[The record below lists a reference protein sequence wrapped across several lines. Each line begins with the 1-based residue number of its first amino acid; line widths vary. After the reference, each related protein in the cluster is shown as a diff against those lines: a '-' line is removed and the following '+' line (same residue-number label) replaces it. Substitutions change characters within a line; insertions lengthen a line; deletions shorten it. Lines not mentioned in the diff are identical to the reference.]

1 MTEPAYGVVA
11 AFAARLASL
20 GVTDAVISPGS
31 RSAPLTLCFHAQPR
45 ISDWIQL
52 DERSGGFFA
61 LGLGRATGR
70 PAVLVCTSGTAAANY
85 LPAVV
90 EASHAGIG
98 LIVCTADRPP
108 ELRGWGSPQTI
119 DQVGLFGTAVR
130 WSIDLPVPDE
140 ASPGAAIGWAETA
153 VELASGSDPGPVHLN
168 WPLREPLE
176 PASAVPALA
185 ASTAAVG
192 AGRSDDD
199 GGREPSPEL
208 AELAEIVAGHERGV
222 VVAGPWPG
230 GGLDRELRWAAEA
243 RRFAAW
249 AGWPVLGE
257 PIAHVRGRSHDG
269 SEERPACVVATADHL
284 LADEALGNEM
294 RPDAA
299 VLVGRPVTTKGVR
312 LWLERTRP
320 RHVVLIDPED
330 RWERAVFRLTGH
342 VPASVEAL
350 SSITAAPAP
359 PGRDAAGGWLDTWAK
374 LDAAARG
381 AIDDASDDGPLLSA
395 RAARVLVGAL
405 PYDAVLV
412 ATNSMPVRDLD
423 AFVFDTGSVVC
434 CANRG
439 AAGIDGSASTA
450 LGIAAAEP
458 SRTVALYTGDLALL
472 HDLSGLAAAARLGLH
487 LIAVCVDNDGGEIFS
502 LLPVAESVPTDDFE
516 RLFRTPHGLDLCGLD
531 GFGGIRARRM
541 ANAADLDEAVRAA
554 VAARTPG
561 VDLFVVEVPRDDDV
575 AQRRSLTAAA
585 QQAAHQAL
593 ARGQDRDGV

>member
-1 MTEPAYGVVA
+1 M
-11 AFAARLASL
+11 
-20 GVTDAVISPGS
+20 
-31 RSAPLTLCFHAQPR
+31 
-45 ISDWIQL
+45 
-52 DERSGGFFA
+52 
-61 LGLGRATGR
+61 
-70 PAVLVCTSGTAAANY
+70 
-85 LPAVV
+85 
-90 EASHAGIG
+90 
-98 LIVCTADRPP
+98 
-108 ELRGWGSPQTI
+108 
-119 DQVGLFGTAVR
+119 
-130 WSIDLPVPDE
+130 
-140 ASPGAAIGWAETA
+140 
-153 VELASGSDPGPVHLN
+153 
-168 WPLREPLE
+168 
-176 PASAVPALA
+176 
-185 ASTAAVG
+185 
-192 AGRSDDD
+192 
-199 GGREPSPEL
+199 
-208 AELAEIVAGHERGV
+208 
-222 VVAGPWPG
+222 
-230 GGLDRELRWAAEA
+230 
-243 RRFAAW
+243 
-249 AGWPVLGE
+249 
-257 PIAHVRGRSHDG
+257 
-269 SEERPACVVATADHL
+269 
-284 LADEALGNEM
+284 
-294 RPDAA
+294 
-299 VLVGRPVTTKGVR
+299 
-312 LWLERTRP
+312 
-320 RHVVLIDPED
+320 
-330 RWERAVFRLTGH
+330 
-342 VPASVEAL
+342 
-350 SSITAAPAP
+350 
-359 PGRDAAGGWLDTWAK
+359 K

-412 ATNSMPVRDLD
+412 ATNSLPVRDLD

-541 ANAADLDEAVRAA
+541 ANAADLGEAVRAA

-593 ARGQDRDGV
+593 ARGPDRDGV

>member
-1 MTEPAYGVVA
+1 MTEPAYDVVA

-31 RSAPLTLCFHAQPR
+31 RSTPLTLCFHAQPR

-52 DERSGGFFA
+52 DERSAGFFA

-140 ASPGAAIGWAETA
+140 ASPDAAIGWAETA
-153 VELASGSDPGPVHLN
+153 VALASGSDPGPVHLN

-176 PASAVPALA
+176 PASAVPAPP
-185 ASTAAVG
+185 AVRVG
-192 AGRSDDD
+192 ETDDES
-199 GGREPSPEL
+199 GREPSPEL
-208 AELAEIVAGHERGV
+208 AHLAEIVAGHERGV

-230 GGLDRELRWAAEA
+230 GGLHRELRWAAEA

-269 SEERPACVVATADHL
+269 SSEERPACVVATADHL
-284 LADEALGNEM
+284 LADEALGDEM

-299 VLVGRPVTTKGVR
+299 VLVGRTVTTKPVR

-330 RWERAVFRLTGH
+330 RWEQAVFRLTGH

-359 PGRDAAGGWLDTWAK
+359 PGRNAAGGWLDAWVK
-374 LDAAARG
+374 LDAAARE
-381 AIDDASDDGPLLSA
+381 AIDAAVDDGSLLSA

-405 PYDAVLV
+405 PDDAVLV

-423 AFVFDTGSVVC
+423 AFVFDTGSLVC

-450 LGIAAAEP
+450 LGIAAADP

-472 HDLSGLAAAARLGLH
+472 HDLSGLAAATRLGLH

-502 LLPVAESVPTDDFE
+502 LLPVADRVPADDFE

-531 GFGGIRARRM
+531 GFGGIRARRV
-541 ANAADLDEAVRAA
+541 AAADELQEAVRAA
-554 VAARTPG
+554 AAARNPG
-561 VDLFVVEVPRDDDV
+561 VDLLVVEVPRDDDV
-575 AQRRSLTAAA
+575 AQRRFLTAAA
-585 QQAAHQAL
+585 QQAARQVL
-593 ARGQDRDGV
+593 ARGRDNRGV